1 MESVCQQTCWIFADF
16 FPILIAA
23 ASWQADMHMEMI
35 LEEEEEKGEKKEE
48 KEEEKEEEE
57 KEKEEEEMR
66 RSQRSCCRFKSN
78 FWITFRSFLSLHE
91 SVHLKLCI

>member
-35 LEEEEEKGEKKEE
+35 LEEEEKK
-48 KEEEKEEEE
+48 EEKEEEE

-78 FWITFRSFLSLHE
+78 FWITFRSFLSLH
-91 SVHLKLCI
+91 SVHLKLCV

>member
-16 FPILIAA
+16 FPVLIAA

-35 LEEEEEKGEKKEE
+35 LEEEEKK
-48 KEEEKEEEE
+48 EEKEEEE

>member
-35 LEEEEEKGEKKEE
+35 LEEEEEK
-48 KEEEKEEEE
+48 EEEE

-78 FWITFRSFLSLHE
+78 FWIIFRSFLSLHE